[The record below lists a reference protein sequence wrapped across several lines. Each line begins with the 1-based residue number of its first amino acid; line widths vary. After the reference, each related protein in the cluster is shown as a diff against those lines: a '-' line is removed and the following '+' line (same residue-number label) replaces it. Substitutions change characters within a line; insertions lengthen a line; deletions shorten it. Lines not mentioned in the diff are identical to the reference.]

1 MVKSIALFGTSAD
14 PPTIGHKKIL
24 EELSKIYT
32 FTISY
37 VSNNPKKKHKEGITI
52 RSQLLKTLIEDL
64 DDYKILF
71 NQSITS
77 KWAVESIKKC
87 KKIYEIDNL
96 DFVIGSDLIQDIFC
110 WKNFEKIIK
119 EVSFFIILREG
130 YPVESNTLKML
141 ETYKVKFKISTI
153 KIPET
158 SSSNFRLNFNC
169 SNLPSSLVDIV
180 RKNNLY
186 ESTKLVELS
195 LCLGLFCDSFFKSS
209 KDNSSGI
216 FVISFCSLLSL
227 PIANKFF

>member
-1 MVKSIALFGTSAD
+1 MKKSIALFGTSAD
-14 PPTIGHKKIL
+14 PPTIGHEKIL
-24 EELSKIYT
+24 EELSKIYAH
-32 FTISY
+32 TICY
-37 VSNNPKKKHKEGITI
+37 VSNNPKKKHKEDIAI

-119 EVSFFIILREG
+119 EVSFLIILRDG

-141 ETYKVKFKISTI
+141 ETYNVKFKISSI
-153 KIPET
+153 KIPNI
-158 SSSNFRLNFNC
+158 SSSKFRLNLNY
-169 SNLPSSLVDIV
+169 SNLPTSLIDLVK
-180 RKNNLY
+180 KNNLY
-186 ESTKLVELS
+186 ESTKLVE
-195 LCLGLFCDSFFKSS
+195 
-209 KDNSSGI
+209 
-216 FVISFCSLLSL
+216 
-227 PIANKFF
+227 